1 MSFQASQADADLV
14 LSAIQRLPS
23 EYNKQLWAKA
33 REAGGGR
40 KTLIAC
46 MLPPQ
51 LDEGGPAVDEIVIKA
66 LRKETRPMLSAKAS
80 QMLLTCCQ
88 GVLPEDVPMFRREQA
103 HAPWHIIEQPDRLG
117 IIVSM
122 MIGGQLMSRPMVMQ
136 QMQTAAGSGDV
147 ALDMMHTA
155 IGEQLKPTLDA
166 ALIAV
171 GEPELT
177 ERLGTIRAMPGTT
190 PQSAHQAM
198 QEYVAEVLRRL
209 NHRCNKCGTVSD
221 SAPLKRCTQCKV
233 MAYCGKECQARG
245 AAAAQPQVRSMC
257 TLDPPCTR
265 TWLLVRCCSL
275 ARCTQCKVMAY
286 CGKECQAADWKAH
299 KKECA
304 RIAGWGS
311 MMSGVK
317 AGVGLT
323 APDMLS
329 NMGVDRDEVLRR
341 IVTPQGMAKLAEL
354 EGASAG
360 RS

>member
-117 IIVSM
+117 IIVSVE
-122 MIGGQLMSRPMVMQ
+122 ISGQLRSQVMMMQ
-136 QMQTAAGSGDV
+136 QLQPAVGSGD
-147 ALDMMHTA
+147 TA
-155 IGEQLKPTLDA
+155 IDMLEDATAEGSGHGGPSLDA
-166 ALIAV
+166 ALVAV

-221 SAPLKRCTQCKV
+221 SAPLK
-233 MAYCGKECQARG
+233 
-245 AAAAQPQVRSMC
+245 
-257 TLDPPCTR
+257 
-265 TWLLVRCCSL
+265 
-275 ARCTQCKVMAY
+275 RCTQCKVMAY

>member
-233 MAYCGKECQARG
+233 MAYCGKECQA
-245 AAAAQPQVRSMC
+245 
-257 TLDPPCTR
+257 
-265 TWLLVRCCSL
+265 
-275 ARCTQCKVMAY
+275 
-286 CGKECQAADWKAH
+286 ADWKAH